1 MPNEWERVHPC
12 SNKRHI
18 APLTQYPTQHKSDPH
33 QTTSQSHSSFRATI
47 KATSA
52 IMLMTLSIIAIVIVI
67 S

>member
-1 MPNEWERVHPC
+1 MQYEWELLHPC

-18 APLTQYPTQHKSDPH
+18 APLTQYPTQHKSSPH
-33 QTTSQSHSSFRATI
+33 QTTSQSHSSFNTSN
-47 KATSA
+47 KTTSA